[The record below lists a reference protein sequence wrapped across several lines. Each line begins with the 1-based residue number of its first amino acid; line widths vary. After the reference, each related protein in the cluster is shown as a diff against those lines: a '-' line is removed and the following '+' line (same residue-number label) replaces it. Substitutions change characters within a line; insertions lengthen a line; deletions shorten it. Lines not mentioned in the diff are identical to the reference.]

1 MTNINEEVANRIKVA
16 ATDIQN
22 LAQQNLNKFAGL
34 TQQQAVVMRIINNHP
49 GMIQRELADQL
60 NRKTASVS
68 SILKTLEKKEL
79 VIRKQAPDND
89 RNKQLYLTEQGKKE
103 VAKLVDDFNEVWH
116 YVDHGL
122 NPKEQETLLS
132 LLDKLIEN
140 NR

>member
-68 SILKTLEKKEL
+68 SILKTLEKK
-79 VIRKQAPDND
+79 
-89 RNKQLYLTEQGKKE
+89 
-103 VAKLVDDFNEVWH
+103 
-116 YVDHGL
+116 
-122 NPKEQETLLS
+122 S
-132 LLDKLIEN
+132 LLFVNKLPIMIEIN
-140 NR
+140 NYI